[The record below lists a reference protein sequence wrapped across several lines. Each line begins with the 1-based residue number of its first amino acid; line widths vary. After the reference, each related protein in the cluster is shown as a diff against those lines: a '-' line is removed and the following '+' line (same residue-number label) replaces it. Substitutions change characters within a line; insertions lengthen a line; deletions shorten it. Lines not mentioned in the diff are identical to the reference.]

1 MHYFGHWITPEGA
14 PRRFDTRFFVAAAP
28 TRQRAAHDEYETVS
42 SRWIR
47 PADALAGERS
57 GELQIILP
65 TICAL
70 SALSG
75 FGTVEAVLDA
85 AASPRPAM
93 VEDGGGVRLA
103 FPRELELGA
112 GAQR

>member
-1 MHYFGHWITPEGA
+1 
-14 PRRFDTRFFVAAAP
+14 
-28 TRQRAAHDEYETVS
+28 
-42 SRWIR
+42 
-47 PADALAGERS
+47 LAGERS

-75 FGTVEAVLDA
+75 FGTVEAILA
-85 AASPRPAM
+85 AAAAARPAM

-103 FPRELELGA
+103 VPGERGTGVGA
-112 GAQR
+112 RP